1 MSAWN
6 STDDEI
12 KTIAILASRVQVEE
26 NMLKLADVTTELT
39 DAGAFFVNKKKEN
52 VAFSESKK
60 EFRSTIIWNPS
71 VPTAKT

>member
-60 EFRSTIIWNPS
+60 EFRSTII
-71 VPTAKT
+71 